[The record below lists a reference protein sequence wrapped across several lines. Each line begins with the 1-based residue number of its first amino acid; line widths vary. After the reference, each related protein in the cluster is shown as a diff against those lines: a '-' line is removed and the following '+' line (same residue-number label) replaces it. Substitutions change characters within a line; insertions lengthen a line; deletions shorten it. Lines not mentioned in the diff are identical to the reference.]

1 MLNWED
7 LSGVGVQSTLIHR
20 VDPRVKIIMLLTTG
34 LIIVFIDNPWILGVL
49 LALGLGGMLAAR
61 LEPVKLKVVCTVIV
75 LGLWGSLFS
84 QALFYEQTPR
94 TAIFT
99 LISPEFPLLGSLTKG
114 LYVYQEGMIYGLRQ
128 GLRMAAMTS
137 LGMLVCW
144 TTDTRLLLLGLVRLR
159 LPYSLAFMAVT
170 AVRFI
175 PVLMQETLQVLTAAR
190 LRGGSRFSLQVL
202 SPILASCLRR
212 AGTLAVAVESR
223 AFRAYDRR
231 VYLEELKMAAGEKT
245 VLSAYLLLTLTVAFS
260 KISYLGYLYGICYY
274 SALRPVYEIA
284 RAYL

>member
-1 MLNWED
+1 MLSWQD
-7 LSGVGVQSTLIHR
+7 VSGVGVHSTMLHR
-20 VDPRVKIIMLLTTG
+20 LDPRVKILMLLTTG
-34 LIIVFIDNPWILGVL
+34 LLVVFIDNPWV
-49 LALGLGGMLAAR
+49 LGGLLSMGLTGMAAAR
-61 LEPVKLKVVCTVIV
+61 LEAVKIKVVSTVII
-75 LGLWGSLFS
+75 LGLWGAVFS

-99 LISPEFPLLGSLTKG
+99 LISPGFPLLGPLTKG
-114 LYVYQEGMIYGLRQ
+114 LYVYQEGMVYGLRQ
-128 GLRMAAMTS
+128 GLRMAVMTS

-175 PVLMQETLQVLTAAR
+175 PVLMQETMQVMAASR

-202 SPILASCLRR
+202 SPILANCLRR

-223 AFRAYDRR
+223 AFRAYNRR
-231 VYLEELKMAAGEKT
+231 VYLEELHMAMGEK
-245 VLSAYLLLTLTVAFS
+245 LLLVSYMLMATAVAFT
-260 KISYLGYLYGICYY
+260 KISYLGYTYGIYY
-274 SALRPVYEIA
+274 HFSLRPLYEIA
-284 RAYL
+284 RSCL